1 MAKMIEPKILKGFRD
16 TLPDFE
22 IRRKN
27 LFKILE
33 NTFSMFGFVPIDTP
47 TLEYTE
53 VLLGKGSGE
62 TDKQIYR
69 FSDHGGRDVS
79 MRFDLTVPFARYVA
93 ANKNSLYFP
102 FKRYHISKVW
112 RGENTQKGRY
122 REFYQCDFDIVGA
135 DSAASDLEI
144 ILLMKKSIQSLGI
157 DRFKIHL
164 SNRAVFNR
172 FLKHLDLEDKSVEIL
187 RTVDKLAKIGEE
199 KVLSLLAETADE
211 EKSRKILSYI
221 TPEKTFSETLL
232 KITELAGGESEDTE
246 RIRSIYNAVRENKL
260 EDFYILDPSITR
272 GLDYYTGIVFETFL
286 TDLPSIG
293 SVCSGG
299 RYNNLASLYTKEKLP
314 GVGAS
319 IGIDRLLAGLEE
331 IDKSRN
337 SRNQCDCII
346 FNFDEGLLPYY
357 HRLADSIREKG
368 VSCEVYPDNKKLDKQ
383 FKYAEKKNIPAGI
396 ICGSD
401 EFESGTI
408 TVKDL
413 IKRENFDRID
423 IETGI
428 EKIISLIKKDNKW

>member
-1 MAKMIEPKILKGFRD
+1 MAKLIEPKILKGFRD

-22 IRRKN
+22 IKRKK
-27 LFKILE
+27 LFEILE
-33 NTFSMFGFVPIDTP
+33 KNFSMFGFVPIDTP
-47 TLEYTE
+47 NLEYTE
-53 VLLGKGSGE
+53 VLLGKGGGE

-69 FSDHGGRDVS
+69 FNDHGGRDVS

-93 ANKNSLYFP
+93 ANKNDLYFP
-102 FKRYHISKVW
+102 FKRFHISKVW

-135 DSAASDLEI
+135 DSAAADLEI

-157 DRFKIHL
+157 DSFKIHL

-172 FLKHLDLEDKSVEIL
+172 FLKHLELEDKSVEIL
-187 RTVDKLAKIGEE
+187 RTVDKLGKIGEE
-199 KVLSLLAETADE
+199 NVLSLLSETAGE
-211 EKSRKILSYI
+211 EKSGKILSYI
-221 TPEKTFSETLL
+221 SPEKTFEETLS
-232 KITELAGGESEDTE
+232 KITELAGGRGDDTE
-246 RIRSIYNAVRENKL
+246 RIAEIYNAIKENNL
-260 EDFYILDPSITR
+260 EDYYVLDPSITR

-299 RYNNLASLYTKEKLP
+299 RYNNLASLYTKENLP

-331 IDKSRN
+331 IDKTKSTV
-337 SRNQCDCII
+337 NQCDCII
-346 FNFDEGLLPYY
+346 FNFDGKLLPWY
-357 HRLADSIREKG
+357 HRLAEKVREKG
-368 VSCEVYPDNKKLDKQ
+368 LSCEVYPDNKKLDKQ
-383 FKYAEKKNIPAGI
+383 FKYSEKKNIPAGI

-401 EFESGTI
+401 EYESGTI

-413 IKRENFDRID
+413 VNRENFNQLGTDEGID
-423 IETGI
+423 
-428 EKIISLIKKDNKW
+428 KILSIVKKGL

>member
-1 MAKMIEPKILKGFRD
+1 MAKLIEPKILKGFRD

-22 IRRKN
+22 IKRKK

-33 NTFSMFGFVPIDTP
+33 KNFSMFGFVPIDTP
-47 TLEYTE
+47 TLEYTD

-69 FSDHGGRDVS
+69 FNDHGGRDVS

-93 ANKNSLYFP
+93 ANKNNLYFP
-102 FKRYHISKVW
+102 FKRFHISKVW

-135 DSAASDLEI
+135 DSAAADLEI
-144 ILLMKKSIQSLGI
+144 ILMMKKSIQSIGI
-157 DRFKIHL
+157 DNFKIHL
-164 SNRAVFNR
+164 SNRAIFNR
-172 FLKHLDLEDKSVEIL
+172 FLNHLELEDKSVEIL

-199 KVLSLLAETADE
+199 KVLELLSDIAGE

-221 TPEKTFSETLL
+221 TPEDTFTATLE
-232 KITELAGGESEDTE
+232 KITELAGGMSSDTE
-246 RIRSIYNAVRENKL
+246 RIAEIYRALKENSL
-260 EDFYILDPSITR
+260 EDFYVLDPSITR

-286 TDLPSIG
+286 TDIPSIG

-299 RYNNLASLYTKEKLP
+299 RYNDLASLYTKDNLP

-331 IDKSRN
+331 IDKSKSN
-337 SRNQCDCII
+337 VNQCDCII
-346 FNFDEGLLPYY
+346 FNFDSSLLPWY
-357 HRLADSIREKG
+357 HRLAEQVRDKG
-368 VSCEVYPDNKKLDKQ
+368 LSCEVYPDNKKLDKQ
-383 FKYAEKKNIPAGI
+383 FKYSEKKNIPVGI

-401 EFESGTI
+401 EYETETL

-413 IKRENFDRID
+413 INRENYNKLDN
-423 IETGI
+423 ESGI
-428 EKIISLIKKDNKW
+428 EKIVSLVKKGQ

>member
-1 MAKMIEPKILKGFRD
+1 MAKLIEPKILKGFRD

-22 IRRKN
+22 IKRKK
-27 LFKILE
+27 LFEILE
-33 NTFSMFGFVPIDTP
+33 KNFSLFGFVPIDTP

-53 VLLGKGSGE
+53 VLLGKGGGE

-69 FSDHGGRDVS
+69 FNDHGNRDVS

-102 FKRYHISKVW
+102 FKRFHISKVW

-135 DSAASDLEI
+135 DSSAADLEI
-144 ILLMKKSIQSLGI
+144 LLLMKKSIQSLGI
-157 DRFKIHL
+157 ENFRIHL

-172 FLKHLDLEDKSVEIL
+172 FLSHLKLEDKSVEIL
-187 RTVDKLAKIGEE
+187 RAVDKLAKIGEE
-199 KVLSLLAETADE
+199 KVLELLDETAGSE
-211 EKSRKILSYI
+211 NSRKILSYI
-221 TPEKTFSETLL
+221 TPEKTFSGTLA
-232 KITELAGGESEDTE
+232 KITELAGGESDDTA
-246 RIRSIYNAVRENKL
+246 RISEIFSAIKENSL
-260 EDFYILDPSITR
+260 EDYYVLDPSITR

-299 RYNNLASLYTKEKLP
+299 RYNNLASLYTKEELP

-331 IDKSRN
+331 IDKTKYSM
-337 SRNQCDCII
+337 NQCDCII
-346 FNFDEGLLPYY
+346 FNFDSKLLPYY
-357 HRLADSIREKG
+357 HRLAEQVRERG
-368 VSCEVYPDNKKLDKQ
+368 FSCEVYPDNRKLDRQ
-383 FKYAEKKNIPAGI
+383 FKYSEKKNIPAGI
-396 ICGSD
+396 ICGTD
-401 EFESGTI
+401 EYETGTI

-413 IKRENFDRID
+413 INRENFDKLETDKGID
-423 IETGI
+423 
-428 EKIISLIKKDNKW
+428 KISEILKKGQ